1 MNVEIGVESGGQTEV
16 KKGLTAGQR
25 VVVSSQFLI
34 DSEASFKGVEAR
46 LNNAPAAPIPVK
58 HQGQGKVDTI
68 NTDGVTLSHGPI
80 PSAGW
85 GEMTMTFQPPTAGL
99 PRNVAVGDT
108 VQFEFVLPKDGEPT
122 ITRIGPVANAPA
134 IGAAK

>member
-1 MNVEIGVESGGQTEV
+1 M
-16 KKGLTAGQR
+16 
-25 VVVSSQFLI
+25 I
-34 DSEASFKGVEAR
+34 DSEASLKGVEAR
-46 LNNAPAAPIPVK
+46 LNNAPSATAPALGK

-68 NTDGVTLSHGPI
+68 NADGVTLSHGPI

-85 GEMTMTFQPPTAGL
+85 GDMTMTFQPPAAGL

-122 ITRIGPVANAPA
+122 ITRIGPVASAPA